1 MRHVSVQCHHE
12 SLYFGAAH
20 LYVAPQNKHHQL
32 TAMWFIPDTNNNP
45 YRLGRSLSELKIE
58 LMRRVRGDLMPIAGV
73 PEADAQAVIDSV
85 DTLERDAWAHA
96 WTARGDLHLQRADA
110 LIHTDKTAARE
121 AYRLAWRLFHYARWP
136 VENTLIKRHVY
147 PRALAAFRN
156 YGRLLEPVMEMV
168 RIPYDNQVITAY
180 LRVPEGQRKAPLVIG
195 ISGLDSRKEDVM
207 ALGDAY
213 LARGMALLAIDMPGT
228 GEAPA
233 ALAAGADRMFSTV
246 LDWVAGRDNLDAS
259 RVVVQGRS
267 WSGYWAAML
276 AVTERER
283 LRGAVMHGGPIHHY
297 FQPQWLAP
305 SLESHEY
312 LYDYLPATAA
322 LFNVETLYEVLMAAP
337 AYSLQMRGF
346 LGQRSAPLLLINGAR
361 DSQIPIADVE
371 LLAATYPQSTVWI
384 NPEGGHM
391 GRSAAWSGK
400 RIFSEVTA
408 PWLAHT
414 LDLSPAAL

>member
-1 MRHVSVQCHHE
+1 
-12 SLYFGAAH
+12 
-20 LYVAPQNKHHQL
+20 
-32 TAMWFIPDTNNNP
+32 MWFIPITQNNP
-45 YRLGRSLSELKIE
+45 FLLGRSLQALKTEL
-58 LMRRVRGDLMPIAGV
+58 LRRVRGDLMPIAGV
-73 PEADAQAVIDSV
+73 PEADAKAVINSV
-85 DTLERDAWAHA
+85 NSLERDAWAQA
-96 WTARGDLHLQRADA
+96 WAARGDLHLQRADA
-110 LIHTDKTAARE
+110 LVATDSGGARE

-136 VENTLIKRHVY
+136 VENTPFKRHVY

-156 YGRLLEPVMEMV
+156 YGRLLDPVMEMV
-168 RIPYDNQVITAY
+168 HIPYDNQVITAY
-180 LRVPEGQRKAPLVIG
+180 LRVPQGRRKAPLVIG

-207 ALGDAY
+207 VLADAY
-213 LARGMALLAIDMPGT
+213 LARGIALLAIDMPGT
-228 GEAPA
+228 GEAPV
-233 ALAAGADRMFSTV
+233 ALAPGAERMFSAV

-267 WSGYWAAML
+267 WSGYWAALL
-276 AVTERER
+276 AVTERDR

-322 LFNVETLYEVLMAAP
+322 LFGVETLDEVLAAAP
-337 AYSLQMRGF
+337 AHSLQVRSY
-346 LGQRSAPLLLINGAR
+346 LDQRAAPLLLINGAL

-371 LLAATYPQSTVWI
+371 MLAATYPESAVWI

-391 GRSAAWSGK
+391 GRSAEWSGK

-408 PWLAHT
+408 PWLEQR
-414 LDLSPAAL
+414 LDSR

>member
-1 MRHVSVQCHHE
+1 
-12 SLYFGAAH
+12 
-20 LYVAPQNKHHQL
+20 
-32 TAMWFIPDTNNNP
+32 MWFIPITQNNP
-45 YRLGRSLSELKIE
+45 YRLGRSLSELKTE
-58 LMRRVRGDLMPIAGV
+58 LLRRVRSGLMPIAGV
-73 PEADAQAVIDSV
+73 PEADAQAVINSV
-85 DTLERDAWAHA
+85 ESLERDAWAQA
-96 WTARGDLHLQRADA
+96 WSARGDLHLQRADA
-110 LIHTDKTAARE
+110 LINKDDTAARE

-136 VENTLIKRHVY
+136 VENTPLKRYIY

-156 YGRLLEPVMEMV
+156 YGRLLHPVMEMV

-180 LRVPEGQRKAPLVIG
+180 LRIPQGPRKAPLVIG

-213 LARGMALLAIDMPGT
+213 LARGIALLAIDMPGT
-228 GEAPA
+228 GEAPVT
-233 ALAAGADRMFSTV
+233 LAPGAEHMFSAV

-267 WSGYWAAML
+267 WSGYWAALL

-322 LFNVETLYEVLMAAP
+322 LFGVKTLDEVLAAAP
-337 AYSLQMRGF
+337 AYSLQARGY
-346 LGQRSAPLLLINGAR
+346 LDQRAAPLLLINGAR
-361 DSQIPIADVE
+361 DSQIPITDVE
-371 LLAATYPQSTVWI
+371 LLAAKYPESTVWI

-391 GRSAAWSGK
+391 GRSAEWSGK

-408 PWLAHT
+408 PWLEQR
-414 LDLSPAAL
+414 LDN